1 MGTTTDWTPEP
12 AETSPAE
19 PETPAGKLW
28 AQIVWLAS
36 WILPPIL
43 MAGAYT
49 ILALTSDTDTTGKAW
64 MAIGFC
70 FVLVLWLVF
79 RIAVESAGLARALSM
94 GDTDRIHA
102 IVGKQLRHRRNDAA
116 RAPYLIYKAVA
127 HELKGEHAD
136 ALAAASSAK
145 PEPERVGQA
154 LLALS
159 VRIHSLV
166 ELGRTSEAQ
175 PLLDE
180 LDTLAKR
187 VDRRLDPMP
196 LHYAHVARAR
206 LLAADAK
213 TSDASAELSKVI
225 DDIRAGEAVR
235 EHARALR
242 SSLA

>member
-1 MGTTTDWTPEP
+1 MGTTTDWTPP
-12 AETSPAE
+12 ADTDTGPVE

-79 RIAVESAGLARALSM
+79 RIAVESAGLSRALSV
-94 GDTDRIHA
+94 GDTARIHA
-102 IVGKQLRHRRNDAA
+102 IVAKQLRHRRKETA

-127 HELKGEHAD
+127 HELKAEHED
-136 ALAAASSAK
+136 ALAAATTAK
-145 PEPERVGQA
+145 PERETQT
-154 LLALS
+154 LLALA

-166 ELGRTSEAQ
+166 ELGRAADAR
-175 PLLDE
+175 PLLGE
-180 LDTLAKR
+180 LDALAKR

-196 LHYAHVARAR
+196 HHYAHIARAR
-206 LLAADAK
+206 LLAADDK
-213 TSDASAELSKVI
+213 PSDASAELSKVI
-225 DDIRAGEAVR
+225 DDIRAGQAVR

-242 SSLA
+242 TSLA